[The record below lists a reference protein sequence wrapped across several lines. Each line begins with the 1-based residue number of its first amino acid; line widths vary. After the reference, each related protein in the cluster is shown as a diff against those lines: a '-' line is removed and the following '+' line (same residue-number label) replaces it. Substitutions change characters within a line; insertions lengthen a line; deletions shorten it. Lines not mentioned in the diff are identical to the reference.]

1 MIKNTAD
8 ASANQVDGNSKGATK
23 KNSIALIG
31 NPNCGKTTLFNSLT
45 GARQRVGNWP
55 GVTVER
61 KSGDYKHAD
70 THYEVIDLPGTYS
83 IIADPTGDSLDEQ
96 ISQQFVLNK
105 EADLIINVL
114 DASSLERGL
123 YLTAQLFDAGI
134 PMIIALNM
142 IDVAHSKG
150 MHLDHQALA
159 EALGC
164 PVVPLVASKGDGL
177 VALMDTVET
186 RLEKP
191 SCLSRPFKFSAELE
205 SSIEILRRTRS
216 ETESPLKACLA
227 IEQGMLPHDIEL
239 PLKEHSVASLIQ
251 ARYDWIDQVCKDVIS
266 HSEKQTKTISEYID
280 DVVLNRFLALPIFM
294 GVMYLLFM
302 FAINVGS
309 AFIDFF
315 DIAAGAMF
323 VETPRWILES
333 MGSPDWLTTF
343 IADGA
348 GGGMQLVASFIPVI
362 AALFLSLSFLEDV
375 GFMARGAFII
385 DRMMRALGLPGKA
398 FVPLIVGFGCNVPSV
413 MAARTLSREGDRL
426 VTTIMAPFMSCGA
439 RLTVY
444 VLFASAFFVEN
455 GEMVVFALYM
465 TGILVAILSA
475 FLVRKFILPASDSS
489 FIMELPPYLLPTM
502 RNLMMHT
509 WHRLKGFVMRAG
521 KAIVAVVI
529 VLNVLNS
536 MGTDGTFGN
545 ENKENSV
552 LSEIGRGITPIFTPM
567 GIDADNWP
575 ATVGIFTGLFAKEVV
590 VGTLDALY
598 TTSDSN
604 DEEFNFLG
612 SMGTAFSSI
621 SANLIDVANNL
632 DDPLGLDMGDLSD
645 AQGVAEAQEIAAT
658 TIAVIQQKFH
668 GEWGAFVYLLFILLY
683 MPCVATVGAIV
694 KEHGSYWA
702 GFSMLWSL
710 SVAYVLSVGIYQFVT
725 WAEHPE
731 ASLTWLIGLT
741 VWQVLLT
748 VVLFRSGKKQAVKEN
763 LIPMVRVD

>member
-1 MIKNTAD
+1 MTNNSDTSSVKPTNQTELND
-8 ASANQVDGNSKGATK
+8 AI
-23 KNSIALIG
+23 SIALIG
-31 NPNCGKTTLFNSLT
+31 NPNCGKTTLFNTLT

-61 KSGDYKHAD
+61 KSGEYKHAD
-70 THYEVIDLPGTYS
+70 TRFEVVDLPGTYS
-83 IIADPTGDSLDEQ
+83 VIADPTGDSVDEQ
-96 ISQQFVLNK
+96 IAQQFVLNK

-123 YLTAQLFDAGI
+123 YLTSQLFDAGI
-134 PMIIALNM
+134 PMIVALNM

-159 EALGC
+159 DALGC

-186 RLEKP
+186 RLDKP
-191 SCLSRPFKFSAELE
+191 SCIPRPFKFSQELE
-205 SSIEILRRTRS
+205 DSIEMLRKTRS
-216 ETESPLKACLA
+216 ENESPLKACLA
-227 IEQGMLPHDIEL
+227 IEQGMLPDNIEL
-239 PLKEHSVASLIQ
+239 PLKAHSVEHLIQ
-251 ARYDWIDQVCKDVIS
+251 TRYNWIDRVCQDVIARS
-266 HSEKQTKTISEYID
+266 ANQAKTISERID

-294 GVMYLLFM
+294 AVMYLLFM

-315 DIAAGAMF
+315 DIAAGAIF
-323 VETPRWILES
+323 VETPRWLLIS
-333 MGSPDWLTTF
+333 VGSPDWLTALL
-343 IADGA
+343 ADGV
-348 GGGMQLVASFIPVI
+348 GGGIQLVASFIPVI

-385 DRMMRALGLPGKA
+385 DRIMRALGLPGKA

-426 VTTIMAPFMSCGA
+426 VTTLMAPFMSCGA

-455 GEMVVFALYM
+455 GEAVVFALYVI
-465 TGILVAILSA
+465 GILVAVLSA
-475 FLVRKFILPASDSS
+475 FMVRRYILPATDSS
-489 FIMELPPYLLPTM
+489 FIMELPPYLLPTL
-502 RNLMMHT
+502 RNLIMHT
-509 WHRLKGFVMRAG
+509 WHRLKGFVVRAG

-529 VLNVLNS
+529 VLNVLSS

-545 ENKENSV
+545 ENQEKSV
-552 LSEIGRGITPIFTPM
+552 LSEIGRKITPIFTPM
-567 GIDADNWP
+567 GIDEDNWP

-598 TTSDSN
+598 TTSDNS
-604 DEEFNFLG
+604 DETFNFLDSMNEAFDSIG
-612 SMGTAFSSI
+612 S
-621 SANLIDVANNL
+621 NLTDVANNL

-645 AQGVAEAQEIAAT
+645 AEGAAEAQDINSS
-658 TIAVIQQKFH
+658 TIAVIQHKFH

-702 GFSMLWSL
+702 GFSMLWSF
-710 SVAYVLSVGIYQFVT
+710 SVAYVLAVGLYQGVT

-731 ASLTWLIGLT
+731 SSMAWIIGLT
-741 VWQVLLT
+741 VWQILMT

-763 LIPMVRVD
+763 LIPMVKVE